1 MTKIMQAQ
9 DLCEAFARFY
19 NARDLDGLVS
29 LYEEGAVL
37 RYGSGEQTI
46 SGKEAIRAHY
56 ARGMERPLRLVQANN
71 FCFEQDGIA
80 LARVDYRVEEDGRVV
95 RSGSSC
101 EVLRRQPDGS
111 WLYFID
117 HGSGAGLPR
126 VAGI

>member
-1 MTKIMQAQ
+1 MEKIMQASS
-9 DLCEAFARFY
+9 LCEAFAKCY
-19 NARDLDGLVS
+19 NARDLDGLLA

-37 RYGSGEQTI
+37 RPGSGEQTI
-46 SGKEAIRAHY
+46 AGKDAIRAY
-56 ARGMERPLRLVQANN
+56 FTRGMERPLRLVQANN

-80 LARVDYRVEEDGRVV
+80 LARADYRVEEDGKVV

-117 HGSGAGLPR
+117 HATGASLPR

>member
-1 MTKIMQAQ
+1 MGKIMQAQ

-37 RYGSGEQTI
+37 RYGSGEQTVA
-46 SGKEAIRAHY
+46 GKDAIRAY
-56 ARGMERPLRLVQANN
+56 FERGMERPLRLVQTNN
-71 FCFEQDGIA
+71 FCFQQDGIA

-101 EVLRRQPDGS
+101 EVLRRQADGS
-111 WLYFID
+111 WRYFID
-117 HGSGAGLPR
+117 HASGASLPR
-126 VAGI
+126 VEGV